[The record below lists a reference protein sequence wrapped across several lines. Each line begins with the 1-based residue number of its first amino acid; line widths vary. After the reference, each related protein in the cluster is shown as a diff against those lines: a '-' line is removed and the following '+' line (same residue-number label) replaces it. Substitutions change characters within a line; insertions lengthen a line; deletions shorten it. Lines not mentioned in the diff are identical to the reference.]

1 MCFKKLL
8 LVIALTASACLTN
21 CGTGSSRNDPSSSST
36 GAGSGGLNGLDAG
49 KSVPCQAFSLTIN
62 NYYNPWP
69 SVNLCSTRLWD
80 TGAIWKNVNP
90 SYGHYDWSWLDT
102 LMSRA
107 NQHGADVVFTFGVVP
122 RFASTNSGLGGCG
135 YGSGTCAPPHQSD
148 WAAFVDALSRH
159 SAQNKAAGK
168 GHIGAYELWNEPDAG
183 NWWRGSPA
191 QMVALAQ
198 VAYKSIH
205 ANDPTAVV
213 VSPAPQGIYGW
224 RWTRAY
230 LAIGGG
236 NYADVI
242 GMHGY
247 LPRGTSQPEHYLNF
261 LLSNTKAAMQK
272 YGVSGKPIWDMEAG
286 WTFDSALPSD
296 YQQIAF
302 LARSYILRLFNGV
315 GRLYWYSWDNKTFG
329 TLWSSSRG
337 IHPAG
342 VAYGQ
347 LSKWL
352 VGATLGSCTPS
363 GSVWTCNISRSNGY
377 VGLLVWNQTGS
388 SSYAPSTSYKQYRD
402 LKGSL
407 HSISG
412 SFTITQQ
419 PVLLEN

>member
-1 MCFKKLL
+1 
-8 LVIALTASACLTN
+8 
-21 CGTGSSRNDPSSSST
+21 
-36 GAGSGGLNGLDAG
+36 LDAG
-49 KSVPCQAFSLTIN
+49 NSVPCQAFSLTIN
-62 NYYNPWP
+62 NHYNPWP

-90 SYGHYDWSWLDT
+90 SYGRYDWSWLDT
-102 LMSRA
+102 LMSQA
-107 NQHGADVVFTFGVVP
+107 NQHGADVVFTFGAIP

-205 ANDPTAVV
+205 GNDPTAVV
-213 VSPAPQGIYGW
+213 VSPSPQGIYGW
-224 RWTRAY
+224 RWTEAY
-230 LAIGGG
+230 LASGGG

-247 LPRGTSQPEHYLNF
+247 LPRGTSQPEYYLNF

-296 YQQIAF
+296 NQQIAF

-315 GRLYWYSWDNKTFG
+315 RRLYWYSWDNQTFG

-352 VGATLGSCTPS
+352 VGATLGSCTTS
-363 GSVWTCNISRSNGY
+363 GSVWSCNISRSNGY